1 MTPQPI
7 RIFLPTLPRG
17 GGASGKAEGGGT
29 GGLLTEVRLIAQEAG
44 LGPAGA
50 EAIAA
55 AESSYNREVRKR
67 ALLFV
72 LPLLLAGLLGAL
84 AGSAATGFVRVP
96 RVAELET
103 YRPDIITEIRAIDG
117 STIARYA
124 IERRILLSRAG
135 IPAVLRNAIVATEDK
150 NFYSHGGVDLF
161 RTVGA
166 LFSDIRQQRYA
177 QGGSTLT
184 QQLAR
189 RIFLSPRKTISR
201 KINEYLVSFE
211 IERRYSKDQILTIYC
226 NEIYLGH
233 GNYGFEAAS
242 RYYFGKHLRDVTLA
256 EAALLAG
263 IVQRPEDESP
273 FRNPAVAKARRSTA
287 LRRMR
292 AEGYITEED
301 RRKAE
306 AEPLPAAP
314 SLRETVVAPYFCEEI
329 RQYLERTYGE
339 KDLYRRGLRVDST
352 LDPDLQAISEEAIG
366 WGLRRLARRHGFHPP
381 RNLRDE
387 GYSDPLSYADPS
399 WQNARLAEGE
409 TLRGVVADV
418 SAAGADVLIAGQKL
432 PLRAS
437 GFSWTGA
444 KQAGR
449 ILKPGDLV
457 TVTLQKAKDGGA
469 LLLEEEPREQGAVLI
484 LENSS
489 GAVRAMVGG
498 YDWNQ
503 SKFNRAVQALRQ
515 AGSTFKPF
523 VYLAALEA
531 GYTPS
536 DTIFDGPISIVIDPR
551 QPPYRPA
558 NYDKKFRGIVT
569 LRRALEHSIN
579 VPTVRL
585 AQLVGFSH
593 VIDAARRLGIRE
605 NLLAYP
611 SLALGAFEVSLEEM
625 TAAYSVF
632 ANQGLAF
639 SPYVFERVADSNGD
653 ILERAR
659 PEAREVASP
668 QACFQLLQILK
679 GVTQRGT
686 GAAAAAL
693 KLNIAGKTGT
703 TSDFTDAWFIG
714 MTPRYTIG
722 VWIGNDMKTVSIGPG
737 MEGAR
742 VALPVWMRILEKMK
756 EKGKIDPRADFDV
769 PPNVVF
775 TPVDYE
781 TGLKATPS
789 SPQPILETFV
799 SGSQPTE
806 EWNNRWEEVT
816 RLPWSLQKSFYLP
829 KKGEASE
836 DAQEE
841 GEVAPVTP
849 TPAPGKPN

>member
-1 MTPQPI
+1 M
-7 RIFLPTLPRG
+7 RR
-17 GGASGKAEGGGT
+17 
-29 GGLLTEVRLIAQEAG
+29 
-44 LGPAGA
+44 
-50 EAIAA
+50 
-55 AESSYNREVRKR
+55 R
-67 ALLFV
+67 ALFL
-72 LPLLLAGLLGAL
+72 LIPLLMAGVLGAL
-84 AGSAATGFVRVP
+84 AGSVATGVVRVP
-96 RVAELET
+96 RVSELET
-103 YRPDIITEIRAIDG
+103 YRPDIITEIRANDG

-124 IERRILLSRAG
+124 IERRILISRG
-135 IPAVLRNAIVATEDK
+135 DIPAVLRDAIVATEDK
-150 NFYSHGGVDLF
+150 NFYSHGGVDLG
-161 RTVGA
+161 RTVSA
-166 LFSDIRQQRYA
+166 VFSDLRRQRYA

-189 RIFLSPRKTISR
+189 AIFLSPRKTISR
-201 KINEYLVSFE
+201 KINEAFVAFE
-211 IERRYSKDQILTIYC
+211 IERRYSKDQILTMYA

-233 GNYGFEAAS
+233 GNYGFEAAA
-242 RYYFGKHLRDVTLA
+242 RYYFGKHLKDVTLA

-263 IVQRPEDESP
+263 IVQRPEDQSP
-273 FRNPAVAKARRSTA
+273 FRNAALARSRRATA

-292 AEGYITEED
+292 AEGYISED
-301 RRKAE
+301 ARKAAE
-306 AEPLPAAP
+306 AEPLPSTPA
-314 SLRETVVAPYFCEEI
+314 LKETVVAPYFCEEI

-352 LDPDLQAISEEAIG
+352 LDPELQAFSEEALG
-366 WGLRRLARRHGFHPP
+366 WGLRRLARRHGFHTP
-381 RNLRDE
+381 RNLRTE
-387 GYSDPLSYADPS
+387 GYSDLAAFVDPS
-399 WQNARLAEGE
+399 WQNARLSEGD
-409 TLRGVVADV
+409 TLRGVVMEV
-418 SAAGADVLIAGQKL
+418 SPAGAQVRISGETF

-437 GFSWTGA
+437 GYSWTGA
-444 KQAGR
+444 AQASK
-449 ILKPGDLV
+449 ILKVGDLV
-457 TVTLQKAKDGGA
+457 TVTLQKGKDGGA
-469 LLLEEEPREQGAVLI
+469 LLLEEDPREQGSVLI
-484 LENSS
+484 LENSN

-498 YDWNQ
+498 YDWTQ

-551 QPPYRPA
+551 QPPYRPG
-558 NYDKKFRGIVT
+558 NYDRKFRGIVT

-585 AQLVGFSH
+585 AQLVGLSH
-593 VIDAARRLGIRE
+593 VVEAAHRLGIRE

-611 SLALGAFEVSLEEM
+611 SLALGAFEVTLEEM

-639 SPYVFERVADSNGD
+639 TPYAFDRVADANGD
-653 ILERAR
+653 VLERTH

-668 QACFQLLQILK
+668 QACFQLLQMLK

-686 GAAAAAL
+686 GAAAAKL
-693 KLNIAGKTGT
+693 GLNIAGKTGT
-703 TSDFTDAWFIG
+703 TSDFTDAWFVG

-737 MEGAR
+737 MEGAK

-756 EKGKIDPRADFDV
+756 ATGKIDPKADFDA

-775 TPVDYE
+775 TAVDYE

-789 SPQPILETFV
+789 SPKPILEAFV

-806 EWNNRWEEVT
+806 EWNTRWEEVT

-829 KKGEASE
+829 KKGEQSE
-836 DAQEE
+836 DAEE
-841 GEVAPVTP
+841 APLP
-849 TPAPGKPN
+849 PSATPAPAKPN